1 MFTAG
6 LGAAVALAAEH
17 YALRH
22 RSVKLAPEI
31 AYIVGTTTMGAAFG
45 AWAIRE
51 GEYRALA
58 AAITVAAM
66 GGSAVVGCYWLDRR
80 IEAARQDGFK
90 QGRIVGEAMG
100 YAAPTEGRRDAGE

>member
-90 QGRIVGEAMG
+90 QGRIVGAAMG